1 MRKDKIAVASS
12 AAAGLV
18 LAVALVGMVN
28 WLGYRHYQRGDW
40 TSSKIYSLSEK
51 TRNILKGITKDV
63 RVVVLMTPTT
73 PLFGETKELLDRYQ
87 ADSPK
92 LKVEYID
99 PERDPLRT
107 KALAQEFG
115 VSTANTVVFA
125 CGDRKKYVTS
135 DQLADYDYSGVQ
147 MGQAPKLKG
156 FKGEEQ
162 FTSAILG
169 VVSTK
174 VPKVYFVTGHGEH
187 DPDGFGGDGMSQ
199 FKEMLARDNLDIQ
212 KTSLLS
218 GSVPTDCDLLVI
230 AGPRAPYTDAELAA
244 LKAYLDKG
252 GRALV
257 MLDPLI
263 GGEERPSGLEAVVK
277 QYGVQVDDDLVIDPA
292 RRLPFFD
299 LSAVYVTDFRSHPV
313 VDGLQG
319 LAVLLPVARSVTTVS
334 AAGATSTILL
344 TTSDKGWGQ
353 RNLKVNAAGQ
363 LEVKQSAGDV
373 PGPVS
378 LGVAAEA
385 EKDKGSGWRLVVF
398 GNSAFASNAQIANA
412 GNANLGMNAVN
423 WLARQEQALGIA
435 PRTPEQVQLFL
446 SGTQM
451 RNVLLISLVGLPAC
465 AIALGVAVWW
475 RRRR

>member
-1 MRKDKIAVASS
+1 VRKQKIAVASS
-12 AAAGLV
+12 ATAGIFLV
-18 LAVALVGMVN
+18 VALVAMVN
-28 WLGYRHYQRGDW
+28 WLGYRHYARGDW
-40 TSSKIYSLSEK
+40 THSKIYSLSAK
-51 TRNILKGITKDV
+51 TKNILKGVTREV
-63 RVVVLMTPTT
+63 RVVVLMTPST

-87 ADSPK
+87 AACPEI
-92 LKVEYID
+92 KVEYID

-115 VSTANTVVFA
+115 VSAANTVVFA
-125 CGDRKKYVTS
+125 SGGRKKYVTS
-135 DQLADYDYSGVQ
+135 NQLADYDYSGVQ

-187 DPDGFGGDGMSQ
+187 DPDGFGGDGMSK
-199 FKEMLARDNLDIQ
+199 FKEMLTRDNLDIQ
-212 KTSLLS
+212 KTSLLA
-218 GSVPTDCDLLVI
+218 GSVPSDCDLLVI
-230 AGPRAPYTDAELAA
+230 AGPKAPYTDAEKAA
-244 LKAYLDKG
+244 LKAYLEKG
-252 GRALV
+252 GRAFI

-263 GGEERPSGLEAVVK
+263 GAQQRPSGLVEFLK
-277 QYGVQVDDDLVIDPA
+277 SYGVQVNDDLVIDPA

-334 AAGATSTILL
+334 APGATSTILL
-344 TTSDKGWGQ
+344 TTSDKGWGET
-353 RNLKVNAAGQ
+353 NLALLIKTGQAA
-363 LEVKQSAGDV
+363 KDAKDT
-373 PGPVS
+373 PGPVP
-378 LGVAAEA
+378 LGVAAQPD
-385 EKDKGSGWRLVVF
+385 KDKDKGWRLVVF
-398 GNSAFASNAQIANA
+398 GNSAFLTNAQIDNA
-412 GNANLGMNAVN
+412 GNSNLGLNAVN

-435 PRTPEQVQLFL
+435 PSAPEQVQLFL
-446 SGTQM
+446 SATQM
-451 RNVLLISLVGLPAC
+451 RNIFLISLVGLPGL
-465 AIALGVAVWW
+465 AIVLGVAVWW

>member
-1 MRKDKIAVASS
+1 MRKERIVVASS
-12 AAAGLV
+12 AAAGIV
-18 LAVALVGMVN
+18 LAVVLAGMVN
-28 WLGYRHYQRGDW
+28 WLGYRHYHRGDW
-40 TSSKIYSLSEK
+40 TSSKIYSLSAK
-51 TRNILKGITKDV
+51 TVNVLKGITRDV

-87 ADSPK
+87 ADCPR

-115 VSTANTVVFA
+115 VSTPNTVVFA
-125 CGDRKKYVTS
+125 SGDRKKYVTS
-135 DQLADYDYSGVQ
+135 DQLADYDYSGAQ

-174 VPKVYFVTGHGEH
+174 VPKVFFVTGHGEH

-199 FKEMLARDNLDIQ
+199 LKEMLTRDNLDIQ
-212 KTSLLS
+212 KTNLLS
-218 GSVPTDCDLLVI
+218 GSVPADCDLLVI
-230 AGPRAPYTDAELAA
+230 AGPRAPFTDAEKAA
-244 LKAYLDKG
+244 LKTYLDKG

-257 MLDPLI
+257 MLDPVL
-263 GGEERPSGLEAVVK
+263 GGQQRPSGLEDLLK
-277 QYGVQVDDDLVIDPA
+277 SYGVEVQDDLVIDPS

-299 LSAVYVTDFRSHPV
+299 LSAVYVTDFRSHAV
-313 VDGLQG
+313 VNGLQG
-319 LAVLLPVARSVTTVS
+319 LAVLLPVARSVTTVN
-334 AAGATSTILL
+334 AAGASSSILL

-363 LEVKQSAGDV
+363 LEVKQAPGDV

-378 LGVAAEA
+378 LGVAAESD
-385 EKDKGSGWRLVVF
+385 KDKGSGWRLVVF
-398 GNSAFASNAQIANA
+398 GNSEFAANDQIANA
-412 GNANLGMNAVN
+412 GNANLGLNAVN

-435 PRTPEQVQLFL
+435 PRAPEQVQLFL
-446 SGTQM
+446 SAVQM
-451 RNVLLISLVGLPAC
+451 RNIFLISLVGLPVC
-465 AIALGVAVWW
+465 AIALGVVVWW

>member
-1 MRKDKIAVASS
+1 MRKERIAVASS
-12 AAAGLV
+12 AAAGIV
-18 LAVALVGMVN
+18 LAVALLGMVN
-28 WLGYRHYQRGDW
+28 WLGYRHYDRGDW

-51 TRNILKGITKDV
+51 TVNVLKGITMEV

-73 PLFGETKELLDRYQ
+73 PLFGETRELLDRYQ
-87 ADSPK
+87 ADCPK

-107 KALAQEFG
+107 KTLAQEFG
-115 VSTANTVVFA
+115 VSAANTVVFA
-125 CGDRKKYVTS
+125 SGDRKKYVTS
-135 DQLADYDYSGVQ
+135 DQLADYDYSGAQ

-199 FKEMLARDNLDIQ
+199 FKEMLTRDNLDIQ
-212 KTSLLS
+212 KTNLLS
-218 GSVPTDCDLLVI
+218 GSVPADCDLLVI
-230 AGPRAPYTDAELAA
+230 AGPKAPCTDAEKAA

-252 GRALV
+252 GRAV
-257 MLDPLI
+257 IMLDPLL
-263 GGEERPSGLEAVVK
+263 GAQQRPSGLEEFLK
-277 QYGVQVDDDLVIDPA
+277 PYGVQVDDDLVIDPA

-313 VDGLQG
+313 VNGLQG

-334 AAGATSTILL
+334 APGATSTILL
-344 TTSDKGWGQ
+344 TTSDKGWGET
-353 RNLKVNAAGQ
+353 NLEQ
-363 LEVKQSAGDV
+363 LVKTGEAQKDAKDV

-378 LGVAAEA
+378 LGVAAQSDKGA
-385 EKDKGSGWRLVVF
+385 EKGWRLAVF
-398 GNSAFASNAQIANA
+398 GNAAFATNAQIGNA
-412 GNANLGMNAVN
+412 GNANLGLNAVN

-435 PRTPEQVQLFL
+435 PRAPEQVQLFL
-446 SGTQM
+446 SATQM
-451 RNVLLISLVGLPAC
+451 RNVFLISLVGLPAF